1 MQIKFVAAI
10 LVTLLLVPSVTAHGA
25 DTFSFI
31 LRNSSIQPEQAT
43 VQQNDTLVFYN
54 VGNQSRVLTID
65 LDEDGVND
73 WNCDVAE
80 YNSSSVDDEC
90 RLWLNPANW
99 TGQELNVIV
108 SQEGEEWGL
117 ISLKIMNDNHT
128 ENLPP
133 SGYNLSGGQQ
143 QSEDVGIDSRTLL
156 MRGAVL
162 SFAAAVIIWINRR
175 VKEEEE

>member
-1 MQIKFVAAI
+1 MRIKFVAAI

-31 LRNSSIQPEQAT
+31 LRNSSIQPELAT

-54 VGNQSRVLTID
+54 VANQSRVLTID
-65 LDEDGVND
+65 LEGDGVND
-73 WNCDVAE
+73 WSCNVTE
-80 YNSSSVDDEC
+80 SNSSSVDDEC

-143 QSEDVGIDSRTLL
+143 QSEDIGIDSGTLL
-156 MRGAVL
+156 IGGAVL
-162 SFAAAVIIWINRR
+162 SIAAAAIIWNHRR
-175 VKEEEE
+175 VKEE

>member
-1 MQIKFVAAI
+1 MRIKFVAAI

-162 SFAAAVIIWINRR
+162 YFDAAVIIRINSR